1 MHTLTSTN
9 SVNYFTSYK
18 INHESNQKS
27 IFKSHFSILWETTPG
42 ILARKFKLEN
52 LPIGMELTPQESI
65 RNPKTRMVIDLIMM
79 LLIRPDFLD
88 WLTFGSLGVFW
99 MLSFNRCYVTIF
111 FRADWLFDVNH
122 FISIQRNF
130 YSASLTKEQ
139 LHDYMILGDFFLKP
153 GEAYWDRMFQ
163 KMEF

>member
-1 MHTLTSTN
+1 MEFCAQKFNLENLRMEFLREN
-9 SVNYFTSYK
+9 SNSKTSYRIFAQKFKK
-18 INHESNQKS
+18 ISN
-27 IFKSHFSILWETTPG
+27 G
-42 ILARKFKLEN
+42 ILKRKFKLEN
-52 LPIGMELTPQESI
+52 LHIGFDLTQESN
-65 RNPKTRMVIDLIMM
+65 RNPKTKMVTDLIMM

-88 WLTFGSLGVFW
+88 WLTFGSLGAFW